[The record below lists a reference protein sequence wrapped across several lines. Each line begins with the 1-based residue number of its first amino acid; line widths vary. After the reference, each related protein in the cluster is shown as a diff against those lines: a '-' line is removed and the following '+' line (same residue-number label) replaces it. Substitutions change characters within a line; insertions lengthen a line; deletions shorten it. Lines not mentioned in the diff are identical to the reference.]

1 MNKAPRLTG
10 GCQCGAVRYQLHSS
24 PTKPHLCHCR
34 MCQKAFG
41 SYFAALAL
49 VPDGDLEW
57 TRGRPKIYASSSH
70 TDRGFCGECGTPLTF
85 HARRSGRVNFSLGS
99 LDDPTALPPEIQI
112 GIESRMPWFND
123 LAGLNEQTTEQ
134 ALPAE
139 RLAQIVSHQHP
150 DHDTAAWPPSDT
162 KS

>member
-57 TRGRPKIYASSSH
+57 TRGRPKIYRLVVAYRS
-70 TDRGFCGECGTPLTF
+70 RLLRRMR
-85 HARRSGRVNFSLGS
+85 HAAYFS
-99 LDDPTALPPEIQI
+99 
-112 GIESRMPWFND
+112 R
-123 LAGLNEQTTEQ
+123 
-134 ALPAE
+134 
-139 RLAQIVSHQHP
+139 AQIRSRQLFARQP
-150 DHDTAAWPPSDT
+150 R
-162 KS
+162 